1 MPRRKDGRSKEVA
14 VEGGVVEGKLKMTLT
29 CGSFGVLFKH
39 PIVSFF
45 FFWVVL
51 GVFSSS
57 FLNACRIFL
66 IKS

>member
-39 PIVSFF
+39 PIVFFFCVFF
-45 FFWVVL
+45 FFLVVL
-51 GVFSSS
+51 
-57 FLNACRIFL
+57 N
-66 IKS
+66 

>member
-39 PIVSFF
+39 PIVFFFCVFF
-45 FFWVVL
+45 FFLVVL
-51 GVFSSS
+51 SVFSSS
-57 FLNACRIFL
+57 FLNAC
-66 IKS
+66 